1 MTVILALGKE
11 AEAREVPQVRGQ
23 PVKFQAHQSNMAR
36 PSLTEKKKTRIITI
50 IT

>member
-23 PVKFQAHQSNMAR
+23 PVKFQTHQNNMAR
-36 PSLTEKKKTRIITI
+36 PSLKEKIKTRIITI